1 MMMKKDKVLFHASLV
16 GAILV
21 AVLLVVSCGGSGGGN
36 NPAGQTGTVAVL
48 LTDNPTSDLSAA
60 IVTVTKIELLGD
72 EHRATV
78 FSGVKIIDL
87 LDLDNETTLV
97 AISNAP
103 VGWFSKIRMTVSDID
118 LRDKE
123 GNPVEKEVKLPGFI
137 PRKKKGKIDLNPQ
150 GPFFVGP
157 GEFITIKL
165 DLDMEK
171 SLKIHENKNKYIV
184 RPVIIVDIIDG
195 VPDEKRFLRVHGT
208 VKSIDE
214 ENDTFV
220 LCLDRKGRIFDSGD
234 DDDRF
239 EAEDADDYDD
249 GDYDGERHIC
259 VTVFADKDPSFFSAA
274 LGGAEV
280 GFGDLAREDTVTVIG
295 KLRMKMDM
303 DGYGE
308 REHCGIQAIVV
319 EIGNFLKLSGTI
331 RSEVDMEVFDFAL
344 DPGQG
349 IIANALGVQLQ
360 EGTRIF
366 TTGGMEILNTAAI
379 TNGVRAEI
387 DGILLLNESPALLNS
402 VFILLGADTPA
413 PPQNMLSGEIMNL
426 NVGMRTFDIGADCV
440 EVPMDALIIRVF
452 ENMMGYFSSEFIG
465 LADLENGDLVDLHGG
480 FETGD
485 MPNCFIPDTIVY
497 FDLPDG
503 S

>member
-1 MMMKKDKVLFHASLV
+1 MMNRDKVFFHAPLV
-16 GAILV
+16 GAILI
-21 AVLLVVSCGGSGGGN
+21 AVLLMASCGGSGGGN
-36 NPAGQTGTVAVL
+36 SPSGQTGTVAIL
-48 LTDNPTSDLSAA
+48 LTDNPTSELSAA

-97 AISNAP
+97 AITNTP

-118 LRDKE
+118 LRDKN
-123 GNPVEKEVKLPGFI
+123 GNSVDKEVKLPGFI
-137 PRKKKGKIDLNPQ
+137 PGKKKGKIDLNPQ

-157 GEFITIKL
+157 GEFITVKL

-171 SLKIHENKNKYIV
+171 SLKIDENKNKYIV
-184 RPVIIVDIIDG
+184 RPLIIVDIIDG
-195 VPDEKRFLRVHGT
+195 VPDEDRLLRVHGM

-220 LCLDRKGRIFDSGD
+220 LCLDRKGMIFDSRD
-234 DDDRF
+234 DHDEF
-239 EAEDADDYDD
+239 EAEDFDDYDD
-249 GDYDGERHIC
+249 GDYDERHHIC
-259 VTVFADKDPSFFSAA
+259 VTVFADKNPSFFSAA

-280 GFGDLAREDTVTVIG
+280 GLEDLALEDTVTVIG
-295 KLRMKMDM
+295 KLRMKMDR
-303 DGYGE
+303 DRYGE

-319 EIGNFLKLSGTI
+319 EIGEFLKLSGTI
-331 RSEVDMEVFDFAL
+331 RSEVDMDVFDFGL

-349 IIANALGVQLQ
+349 IMANALSVQLQ

-366 TTGGMEILNTAAI
+366 STSGMEVMNTAAI

-387 DGILLLNESPALLNS
+387 DGILLLDESPSLLNS
-402 VFILLGADTPA
+402 VFILLGSATPA
-413 PPQNMLSGEIMNL
+413 PPESMLSGDIENL
-426 NVGMRTFDIGADCV
+426 NVGLRTFDIGEECV
-440 EVPMDALIIRVF
+440 EVPIDALVIRVF
-452 ENMMGYFSSEFIG
+452 KNAMGYFSSEFIG
-465 LADLENGDLVDLHGG
+465 LGDLEDGDLVDLHGE